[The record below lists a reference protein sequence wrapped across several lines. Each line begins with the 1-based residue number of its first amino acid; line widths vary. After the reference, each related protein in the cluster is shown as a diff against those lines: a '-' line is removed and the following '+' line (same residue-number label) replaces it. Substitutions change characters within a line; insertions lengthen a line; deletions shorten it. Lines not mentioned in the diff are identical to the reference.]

1 MRLARTY
8 KIVKTDQPPPKPE
21 IKPVYIDKILEL
33 LKSNKKA
40 FYAFEIS
47 SSVGIGDKATRDWL
61 VRLRESGDVDTIFC
75 RCKETRKYYYKEYDS
90 IIQRTKDYK
99 PENIQGTSAMIG
111 FKALKG
117 HPEGLTNTEMGIIT
131 GLDQRR
137 SREVTHNLKR
147 KGYITTTECGCRRK
161 VEVLNLTED
170 AKPLVKKNGIIQ

>member
-61 VRLRESGDVDTIFC
+61 IRFRESGDVDTIFC
-75 RCKETRKYYYKEYDS
+75 RCKETRKYYYKEYDN

>member
-47 SSVGIGDKATRDWL
+47 SSVGIGDKAT
-61 VRLRESGDVDTIFC
+61 VDTLFC
-75 RCKETRKYYYKEYDS
+75 RCKETRKYYYKEYDN